1 MLQEILASYI
11 LIQLILEQ
19 PKVERCWPS
28 AQWRTACNL
37 MPALHSSS
45 FATADST
52 NCRLG
57 HTYGK
62 KSACKWACEVQTCVV
77 QRINYIFLFH
87 FSLFFSCK
95 ISTYVYFLW
104 PGKFSLFLFFNSI
117 FKNLFVQFPHS
128 SKFVCSIFACPQLH
142 FQQHLIFNFLFANP
156 SIFFISGVT

>member
-1 MLQEILASYI
+1 MN
-11 LIQLILEQ
+11 
-19 PKVERCWPS
+19 
-28 AQWRTACNL
+28 NL
-37 MPALHSSS
+37 RWKGADSLHSEELHVTLCQRSTS
-45 FATADST
+45 AVLQLRIQPTAD
-52 NCRLG
+52 CVIPM
-57 HTYGK
+57 GK
-62 KSACKWACEVQTCVV
+62 KSAYKWACEVQTCVV

-87 FSLFFSCK
+87 FFLFFSCK

-128 SKFVCSIFACPQLH
+128 SKFVCSIFSCPQLH